1 MARCT
6 SLPLSG
12 KLKTLAREMLMD
24 LSAILI
30 STDDDYII
38 IYIPHHYHGDR
49 VIRYFRPSPA
59 AASCTS
65 VIAFICHCLPSL
77 SGAFIIYI
85 IYIHHIIIT
94 IYIFIIYTHHQ
105 YCTFYHC
112 TFLSL
117 AKSIRR
123 ISMSGN
129 LDPGKGSLRR
139 KGEGHGDFFNELG
152 YYGVG
157 EIKAIGF

>member
-49 VIRYFRPSPA
+49 DHSIFPPFYCCIMHFRHWHLSI
-59 AASCTS
+59 
-65 VIAFICHCLPSL
+65 IAFPSL
-77 SGAFIIYI
+77 LGAFIIYI
-85 IYIHHIIIT
+85 IIII
-94 IYIFIIYTHHQ
+94 IIFIIILIIHTHHQ

-117 AKSIRR
+117 AKSKRG
-123 ISMSGN
+123 ISLSGSI
-129 LDPGKGSLRR
+129 DPGRVPLGGKR
-139 KGEGHGDFFNELG
+139 EGHGGFFNEFG